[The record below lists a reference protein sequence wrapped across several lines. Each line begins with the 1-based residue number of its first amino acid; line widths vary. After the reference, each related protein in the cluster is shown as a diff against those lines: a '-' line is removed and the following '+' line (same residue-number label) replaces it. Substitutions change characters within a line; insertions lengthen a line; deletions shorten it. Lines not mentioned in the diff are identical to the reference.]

1 MSAPAPSTLL
11 DGQLVVL
18 GRIMPASNH
27 TFLTRLGDEGVQCVY
42 KPSSGERPLWDFT
55 DGTLAA
61 REYAAWVISDHLG
74 WDVVPPTVLRDGPAG
89 HGMVQLWMEP
99 VESAD
104 DAPDPVDVVP
114 EGELPPGYLHVLDA
128 TGARDEPVALVHED
142 SEPLRRMAVFD
153 IVTNNTDRK
162 GGHVLPMADGHR
174 FGVDHGVC
182 FHVEDKLRTVL
193 WGWAGQ
199 RLTVTESAGVEGVLD
214 GLGGELRDRLEDLL
228 TVREVDAVERRCERL
243 LSRGRFPMPAGGWPS
258 IPWPPF

>member
-1 MSAPAPSTLL
+1 MSAPASSTLL
-11 DGQLVVL
+11 EGQLVVL

-89 HGMVQLWMEP
+89 PGMVQLWMEP
-99 VESAD
+99 EEGPEG
-104 DAPDPVDVVP
+104 APDPVDVVP

-162 GGHVLPMADGHR
+162 GGHVLPMRDGHR
-174 FGVDHGVC
+174 YGVDHGVC

-199 RLTVTESAGVEGVLD
+199 RLSRAESAGIESVLD
-214 GLGGELRDRLEDLL
+214 GLSGDLREQLEDLL
-228 TVREVDAVERRCERL
+228 TVREVDAIERRSERL
-243 LSRGRFPMPAGGWPS
+243 LSKGRFPVPAGGWPS

>member
-1 MSAPAPSTLL
+1 MSASAPSTLR

-61 REYAAWVISDHLG
+61 REYAAWVVSDHLG
-74 WDVVPPTVLRDGPAG
+74 WNVVPPTVLRDGPAG
-89 HGMVQLWMEP
+89 PGMVQLWMESEEGP
-99 VESAD
+99 E

-114 EGELPPGYLHVLDA
+114 EGHVPPGYLHVLDA
-128 TGARDEPVALVHED
+128 TGTDDDPVSLVHED

-153 IVTNNTDRK
+153 LIVNNTDRK

-174 FGVDHGVC
+174 YGVDHGVC
-182 FHVEDKLRTVL
+182 FHTEDKLRTVL

-199 RLTVTESAGVEGVLD
+199 PLTPPECAGVEHLVDGLD
-214 GLGGELRDRLEDLL
+214 GSLRERLEDLL
-228 TVREVDAVERRCERL
+228 TVREVDAVEHRCQRL
-243 LSRGRFPMPAGGWPS
+243 LRTGRFPVPSGGWPS

>member
-1 MSAPAPSTLL
+1 MSASAPSSLL

-61 REYAAWVISDHLG
+61 REYAAWVVSDQLG
-74 WDVVPPTVLRDGPAG
+74 WNVVPPTVLRDGPAG
-89 HGMVQLWMEP
+89 PGMVQLWME
-99 VESAD
+99 SAEGPD
-104 DAPDPVDVVP
+104 GLPDPVDIVP
-114 EGELPPGYLHVLDA
+114 AGQVPPGFLHVLDA
-128 TGARDEPVALVHED
+128 TGPDDEPVTLVHED
-142 SEPLRRMAVFD
+142 SDALRRMAVFD
-153 IVTNNTDRK
+153 IITNNTDRK

-174 FGVDHGVC
+174 YGVDHGVC

-193 WGWAGQ
+193 WGWAGEPLSTAE
-199 RLTVTESAGVEGVLD
+199 RVGVETLVDALD
-214 GLGGELRDRLEDLL
+214 GPLRDRLEGLL
-228 TVREVDAVERRCERL
+228 TVREVDAIERRCRRL
-243 LSRGRFPMPAGGWPS
+243 LRTGRFPVPAGGWPS

>member
-1 MSAPAPSTLL
+1 MKPAAPSTLL

-61 REYAAWVISDHLG
+61 REYAAWVVSDHVG

-89 HGMVQLWMEP
+89 PGMVQLWMEP
-99 VESAD
+99 EEGPEGV
-104 DAPDPVDVVP
+104 PDPVDVVP
-114 EGELPPGYLHVLDA
+114 EGEVPPGFLHVMDA

-142 SEPLRRMAVFD
+142 SAALRRMAVFD

-162 GGHVLPMADGHR
+162 GGHVLPMGNGHR
-174 FGVDHGVC
+174 YGVDHGVC

-199 RLTVTESAGVEGVLD
+199 RLSAEERGGVESVLT
-214 GLGGELRDRLEDLL
+214 GLDGELRDRLEDLL
-228 TVREVDAVERRCERL
+228 TVYEVDAIERRCERL
-243 LSRGRFPMPAGGWPS
+243 LSKGRFPVPAGGWPS

>member
-11 DGQLVVL
+11 EGQLVVL

-89 HGMVQLWMEP
+89 PGMVQLWMEP
-99 VESAD
+99 EEG
-104 DAPDPVDVVP
+104 P
-114 EGELPPGYLHVLDA
+114 EGRPTRSTSYPRASCRRA
-128 TGARDEPVALVHED
+128 TCTCWTRPVRRDEPVALVHED

-162 GGHVLPMADGHR
+162 GGHVLPMRDGHR
-174 FGVDHGVC
+174 YGVDHGVC

-199 RLTVTESAGVEGVLD
+199 RLSRAESR
-214 GLGGELRDRLEDLL
+214 RDRERPRRA
-228 TVREVDAVERRCERL
+228 VR
-243 LSRGRFPMPAGGWPS
+243 
-258 IPWPPF
+258 